1 MDKYNLRAKGHAQ
14 HQTYALGIKEVWEI
28 DKEKHKPGAV
38 IHTLGWPLDQ
48 KTYGGSFLYHM
59 KDRQIC
65 IGLVVALNYQNP
77 FLSPYEE
84 FQKFKH
90 HPAVKPLLEGG
101 TVLQYGARTLNEGG
115 FQDQKIEVDGTE
127 HEESNSHTINIKVG
141 FDDRRTFYSAC
152 IGVQVLV
159 EDVTTIA
166 SICFDLKDGAKIYK
180 KLIMMAGIAYEFEKN
195 FATIQENENHME
207 VHNALEAEI
216 SDIGNGF
223 PLVLAPDIQD
233 NKGEGGFIVN
243 NQDVRAAV
251 GVLDDGLMIMEADI
265 ADGDK
270 ELSISFFWNMCVYL
284 LLPVLVKQPTLAASV
299 TESLAYHI
307 NHQMEDKT
315 VVHALLYEEG
325 FNIEF
330 FEKPKDITLEV
341 LIESLQTHDDCV
353 AVLKGLKDKSIDSEL
368 VGVIRD
374 SWILKPKSVSVTW
387 DWSKVV
393 KEDSKA
399 EIIAVLCK
407 DAEAQ
412 SVPSTIAF
420 KGLEEAATAAAKTAK
435 VRDIAIVIAGIIPGN
450 ITFDS
455 GGYNIMTWSSCS
467 IELMKF
473 DMGSAAATLSAS
485 KAIVQTKPFGVEF
498 YFIVAACR
506 RDWNIL
512 ETTMVE
518 LEKNPWVSSEQQIDR
533 VEIDGKDL
541 SIIMPELSVLDR
553 GDAGLEAAAAKRPD
567 GERCKTTSDWKLGVA
582 ERAFSATGAAFLSAI
597 IVNPL
602 DVAKTRLQAQA
613 AGVPYSHPL
622 SNITS
627 RMAFFGPTTLFADLR
642 CLPSCTR
649 AGIHGTVSICP
660 PDCFQYKGTLD
671 VFGKIIRQEGFARL
685 WRGTNA
691 GLALAVPT
699 VGIYLPCYDIF
710 CNWLEEFTARHAP
723 STTIYV
729 PLVAGSW
736 HAH

>member
-1 MDKYNLRAKGHAQ
+1 MKKGEIALVIIFSENAVGALEAQ
-14 HQTYALGIKEVWEI
+14 PKWIMVPPNSTLCYASELVS
-28 DKEKHKPGAV
+28 V
-38 IHTLGWPLDQ
+38 I
-48 KTYGGSFLYHM
+48 
-59 KDRQIC
+59 
-65 IGLVVALNYQNP
+65 VV
-77 FLSPYEE
+77 
-84 FQKFKH
+84 K
-90 HPAVKPLLEGG
+90 
-101 TVLQYGARTLNEGG
+101 
-115 FQDQKIEVDGTE
+115 DQKIEVDGTE

-152 IGVQVLV
+152 IGVQVHV

-243 NQDVRAAV
+243 NQDVRAVV
-251 GVLDDGLMIMEADI
+251 GVLDDGLMIMEVDI

-299 TESLAYHI
+299 TKSLAYHI

-315 VVHALLYEEG
+315 IVHALLYEEG

-353 AVLKGLKDKSIDSEL
+353 AVLEGLKDKSIDSEL

-407 DAEAQ
+407 DAEGLSLTASAIVSSYFYGQTTTFMITFECKLVCKCLFQVAQ

-420 KGLEEAATAAAKTAK
+420 KGLGEAATAAAKTAK

-455 GGYNIMTWSSCS
+455 GGYNIITGSSCS

-498 YFIVAACR
+498 YFIVAACEKC
-506 RDWNIL
+506 DKWNRYPPPHWSRL
-512 ETTMVE
+512 
-518 LEKNPWVSSEQQIDR
+518 KQKH
-533 VEIDGKDL
+533 KDCTN
-541 SIIMPELSVLDR
+541 IEVR
-553 GDAGLEAAAAKRPD
+553 FG
-567 GERCKTTSDWKLGVA
+567 
-582 ERAFSATGAAFLSAI
+582 
-597 IVNPL
+597 
-602 DVAKTRLQAQA
+602 
-613 AGVPYSHPL
+613 SHKP
-622 SNITS
+622 
-627 RMAFFGPTTLFADLR
+627 
-642 CLPSCTR
+642 
-649 AGIHGTVSICP
+649 GIS
-660 PDCFQYKGTLD
+660 
-671 VFGKIIRQEGFARL
+671 
-685 WRGTNA
+685 
-691 GLALAVPT
+691 
-699 VGIYLPCYDIF
+699 
-710 CNWLEEFTARHAP
+710 
-723 STTIYV
+723 
-729 PLVAGSW
+729 
-736 HAH
+736 

>member
-1 MDKYNLRAKGHAQ
+1 
-14 HQTYALGIKEVWEI
+14 
-28 DKEKHKPGAV
+28 
-38 IHTLGWPLDQ
+38 
-48 KTYGGSFLYHM
+48 
-59 KDRQIC
+59 
-65 IGLVVALNYQNP
+65 
-77 FLSPYEE
+77 
-84 FQKFKH
+84 
-90 HPAVKPLLEGG
+90 
-101 TVLQYGARTLNEGG
+101 
-115 FQDQKIEVDGTE
+115 
-127 HEESNSHTINIKVG
+127 
-141 FDDRRTFYSAC
+141 
-152 IGVQVLV
+152 
-159 EDVTTIA
+159 
-166 SICFDLKDGAKIYK
+166 
-180 KLIMMAGIAYEFEKN
+180 
-195 FATIQENENHME
+195 ME

-407 DAEAQ
+407 DAEGLSLTASAIVSSYFYGQTTTFMITFECKLVCKCLFQVAQ

-420 KGLEEAATAAAKTAK
+420 KGLGEAATAAAKTAK

-455 GGYNIMTWSSCS
+455 GGYNIMTGSSCS

-485 KAIVQTKPFGVEF
+485 KAIVQTKSFGVEF
-498 YFIVAACR
+498 YFIVAACEKC
-506 RDWNIL
+506 DKWNRYEVWSWLNSKIL
-512 ETTMVE
+512 E
-518 LEKNPWVSSEQQIDR
+518 WY
-533 VEIDGKDL
+533 
-541 SIIMPELSVLDR
+541 
-553 GDAGLEAAAAKRPD
+553 
-567 GERCKTTSDWKLGVA
+567 
-582 ERAFSATGAAFLSAI
+582 FSY
-597 IVNPL
+597 V
-602 DVAKTRLQAQA
+602 V
-613 AGVPYSHPL
+613 
-622 SNITS
+622 
-627 RMAFFGPTTLFADLR
+627 
-642 CLPSCTR
+642 CT
-649 AGIHGTVSICP
+649 
-660 PDCFQYKGTLD
+660 
-671 VFGKIIRQEGFARL
+671 VFH
-685 WRGTNA
+685 N
-691 GLALAVPT
+691 
-699 VGIYLPCYDIF
+699 
-710 CNWLEEFTARHAP
+710 
-723 STTIYV
+723 
-729 PLVAGSW
+729 
-736 HAH
+736 